1 MCSPPSKMLADL
13 EQKWGMTLL
22 ERSKA
27 ASALTSRWGA
37 GQAVFAAGA
46 QRKAEVSGLLARSC
60 AVGHPLHRLGG
71 FCHHGDGGKESR
83 RQHPA
88 RPDLAAHPH
97 KNRNPLLQQPYYHP
111 IGLAMKKQAHPTPAV
126 QKFIEYFHR
135 RKYRSRLQQRRWR
148 SKAGKITVSVF

>member
-1 MCSPPSKMLADL
+1 MLADL

-22 ERSKA
+22 ERSKKRR
-27 ASALTSRWGA
+27 LPDLRWGA

-46 QRKAEVSGLLARSC
+46 QRKSRGLRLVGARSC

-71 FCHHGDGGKESR
+71 FCHHGDGGKGPR

-88 RPDLAAHPH
+88 RPDLAAHPVQ
-97 KNRNPLLQQPYYHP
+97 NRNPLLQQPYYHP

-126 QKFIEYFHR
+126 QKFIE
-135 RKYRSRLQQRRWR
+135 K
-148 SKAGKITVSVF
+148 